1 MNYSSQKTCKD
12 QGIIKLNYREDTIV
26 PQIKKKT
33 SEKILEFFK
42 LNYSLEEN
50 SSLQKVT
57 FEKHSAITRILE
69 KQKLLGIKVHLK
81 GHI

>member
-1 MNYSSQKTCKD
+1 MNYSSPKTCKD
-12 QGIIKLNYREDTIV
+12 QGIIKLNYREEIIV
-26 PQIKKKT
+26 PQKKKKT
-33 SEKILEFFK
+33 SEKNYWFFK

-57 FEKHSAITRILE
+57 FKKHSAITRFLE
-69 KQKLLGIKVHLK
+69 KQKLLGTKVHLK